1 MTLEQYVF
9 LAFAGFVGIV
19 AGYFLRRFYAKAHAR
34 SAEQLAERLISEAKI
49 VAESKKKE
57 GLLEVKETME
67 RERREFDRETRERK
81 VEIQNLERRL
91 NQREENVEKKLDIL
105 DKKERELQNR
115 ERSTAAKEQQLEG
128 ESKELARAREEQK
141 RVLERLAGISG
152 EEAKKLL
159 MQSLEEEARKDA
171 AIMAKKIET
180 EMRENSERK
189 SKEIL
194 SVAIQRVAAEHTADI
209 TTTSVPISNDEIKGR
224 IIGREGRNIRAF
236 EQATGVDLII
246 DDTPEA
252 ITVSA
257 FDGVRREI
265 ARLSLEKLITDG
277 RIHPARIEEVVEK
290 TKKDMETTLKEI
302 GEQAALEA
310 GVPGLHP
317 EILKLL
323 GKLKFRTSYGQ
334 NQLQHTLEVT
344 WLAGTIAGELG
355 IDVTFCKR
363 AGLLHDIG
371 KAVDHEV
378 EGTHHQLSADIA
390 KKYNESPKMLN
401 AIVSHHEGIEEP
413 KSPEA
418 FVVAAA
424 DAISASRPGARRE
437 SIEHYLKRLEK
448 LEKLATSFRGVT
460 SAYAIQAGREIR
472 ILVEPEDID
481 DKGAQLLAHDIAKKV
496 EQELEYPGQIKITVI
511 REVRA
516 QETAK

>member
-1 MTLEQYVF
+1 MSDYLLIGTALLCVVIGYV
-9 LAFAGFVGIV
+9 ARVI
-19 AGYFLRRFYAKAHAR
+19 YARTQAR
-34 SAEQLAERLISEAKI
+34 SAEQTAQRLVSEAKI
-49 VAESKKKE
+49 MAEAKKKE
-57 GLLEVKETME
+57 GLLEVKEHME
-67 RERREFDRETRERK
+67 KERREFEQETRERRQ
-81 VEIQNLERRL
+81 ETQNLERRL
-91 NQREENVEKKLDIL
+91 NQREENLEKKLDLLERKDRDLLQREKNISI
-105 DKKERELQNR
+105 KEH
-115 ERSTAAKEQQLEG
+115 SLED
-128 ESKELARAREEQK
+128 EAKELAKAREEQK
-141 RVLERLAGISG
+141 KILERLSGISG
-152 EEAKKLL
+152 EEAKKILL
-159 MQSLEEEARKDA
+159 QSMEEEARRDA
-171 AIMAKKIET
+171 AVLYKKIEAET
-180 EMRENSERK
+180 RETADRK

-194 SVAIQRVAAEHTADI
+194 SIAIQKIAAEHSTDI
-209 TTTSVPISNDEIKGR
+209 TTSSVPITNDEIKGR

-252 ITVSA
+252 ITISA
-257 FDGVRREI
+257 FDGVRRQI
-265 ARLSLEKLITDG
+265 AKLSLERLISDG

-290 TKKDMETTLKEI
+290 VKKEMENTIKEV

-310 GVPGLHP
+310 GVPGLNP

-323 GKLKFRTSYGQ
+323 GKLKYRTSYGQ

-344 WLAGTIAGELG
+344 WLAGAIGGELG
-355 IDVTFCKR
+355 LDIAFCKR

-378 EGTHHQLSADIA
+378 EGTHHQISADLA
-390 KKYNESPKMLN
+390 KKYNESPKMIN
-401 AIVSHHEGIEEP
+401 AIISHHEGIEEP
-413 KSPEA
+413 KSAEA

-424 DAISASRPGARRE
+424 DAISAARPGARRE

-481 DKGAQLLAHDIAKKV
+481 DKGAQVLAHDIAKKV